1 MNNQEEILKIYNSI
15 LENKNLFEVMVKPS
29 ESSSSY
35 SNLTFADRTKGDD
48 INKALLDDI
57 QTAADKA
64 GVKVTIDFAKTGH
77 GKNAKSGNVSR
88 HWRNAAVDIDF
99 INGKAISPANKEVVN
114 KFNPRFCVLLLMFK
128 IISYRTM

>member
-1 MNNQEEILKIYNSI
+1 MNSQEEILKIYNSI

-64 GVKVTIDFAKTGH
+64 GVKVTIDFAKQVMV
-77 GKNAKSGNVSR
+77 KMLNQV
-88 HWRNAAVDIDF
+88 
-99 INGKAISPANKEVVN
+99 
-114 KFNPRFCVLLLMFK
+114 M
-128 IISYRTM
+128 